1 MLTGNLATRPFYN
14 ERLVRVVLI
23 VALVSVAAWTAVN
36 LISLYSLS
44 RRGTMFGEVIGTET
58 AKAATARSEAQALR
72 ATLDGAEVASMSR
85 AAAEAN
91 QLIAHRAF
99 SWTSL
104 FDRFELTLPPD
115 VRLVHVQPQVDQEGR
130 LLVAMTVI
138 SKSVEDLDDFIA
150 RLEASGSFTG
160 VLSRQ
165 DEALDDD
172 TIQSSLQGFYHEPAN
187 AAPVTSQPTQAP
199 SPRPEAKR

>member
-23 VALVSVAAWTAVN
+23 AALAAVAAWTALN
-36 LISLYSLS
+36 LVSLYSLS
-44 RRGTMFGEVIGTET
+44 RRGAMFSEVIGTET
-58 AKAATARSEAQALR
+58 SKAATARSEAQALR
-72 ATLDGAEVASMSR
+72 AKLDGAEVADMSR
-85 AAAEAN
+85 AATEAN

-99 SWTSL
+99 SWTAL

-115 VRLVHVQPQVDQEGR
+115 VRLVHVQPQVDQQGR

-138 SKSVEDLDDFIA
+138 SKTVEDLDDFIA
-150 RLEASGSFTG
+150 KLEASGSFTG

-187 AAPVTSQPTQAP
+187 PAAAASQPTQAP